1 MSISVGDIMELYE
14 QERRELAKKEEQN
27 YPYGKLDYIQVQG
40 DPNLYYA
47 IIPEPDP
54 TPLDEMFDHFLTSV
68 HSLEHQHINNPDLGG
83 KLILDY
89 LVDGHIIVARR
100 EDGERPIKVAWQ
112 RWYRNS
118 KPNGEYEFGSDNS
131 IANGPKMVMHYTTL
145 FIDLD
150 NFEVQ
155 SFPEIAIYKHPT
167 HLSDIARA
175 LVRALLSHHV
185 KGDQIVQGLRSK
197 LTAFNTDQFKSLRI
211 YQEYL
216 GGWNIQLD
224 GSKISAFTLINL
236 VESVVSS
243 PQ

>member
-1 MSISVGDIMELYE
+1 MSTSVGDIMELYE
-14 QERRELAKKEEQN
+14 QERRELARKEEQN

-47 IIPEPDP
+47 VIPEPEP
-54 TPLDEMFDHFLTSV
+54 TPLNEMFDHFLTTV
-68 HSLEHQHINNPDLGG
+68 HSLEQQHGNNPELGG
-83 KLILDY
+83 NLILDY
-89 LVDGHIIVARR
+89 LVDGHIVVARR

-112 RWYRNS
+112 RWCRTS
-118 KPNGEYEFGSDNS
+118 KQNGEYDFHSENS

-145 FIDLD
+145 LIDLD
-150 NFEVQ
+150 NFERR
-155 SFPEIAIYKHPT
+155 SFPEIAIYEDPT
-167 HLSDIARA
+167 HLSDVARA

-197 LTAFNTDQFKSLRI
+197 LAGFNTNQIGGLKI

-216 GGWNIQLD
+216 GGWNIKLE
-224 GSKISAFTLINL
+224 GSKISVFTLINL
-236 VESVVSS
+236 VESAVSS